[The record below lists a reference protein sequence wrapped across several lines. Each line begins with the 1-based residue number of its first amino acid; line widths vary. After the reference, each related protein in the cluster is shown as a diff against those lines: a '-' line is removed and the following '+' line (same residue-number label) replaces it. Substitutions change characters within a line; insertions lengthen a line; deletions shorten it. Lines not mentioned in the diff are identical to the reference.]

1 MPQKKNKKIFI
12 YFFLFL
18 ILSSANNQ
26 ILKKI
31 DYPKL
36 RNIQVLGLDTIENLE
51 IENKL
56 IHLKFQ
62 NLFFL
67 SPFRIKEILDE
78 NSLIETYSVFK
89 KFPSTIIIKIKKTRI
104 LASTHKN
111 GFNYYIGS
119 NGKLIKAK
127 NSKIDK
133 PFVFGNFTNTEFIK
147 LKKTI
152 DKSKLDYGNIKNI
165 YFFNSG
171 RWDIELFDGLLI
183 KLPEKKFL
191 QSINTSMDLISKNKI
206 ENIKII
212 DNRIEGQVILNEQ

>member
-31 DYPKL
+31 EYPKL
-36 RNIQVLGLDTIENLE
+36 KNIQVIGLDKIENLE

-56 IHLKFQ
+56 THLKLQ
-62 NLFFL
+62 NLYFL
-67 SPFRIKEILDE
+67 NPFQIKEILDE

-89 KFPSTIIIKIKKTRI
+89 KFPSTIIIEIKKTRI
-104 LASTHKN
+104 LASTYKN

-127 NSKIDK
+127 NNKIDK
-133 PFVFGNFTNTEFIK
+133 PFVFGNFNNTEFLK
-147 LKKTI
+147 LKEII
-152 DKSKLDYGNIKNI
+152 DKSKLDYRNIKKI

-171 RWDIELFDGLLI
+171 RWDIELLDGLLI

-191 QSINTSMDLISKNKI
+191 QSINISMDLISKNKI

-212 DNRIEGQVILNEQ
+212 DNRIEGQVILNE

>member
-18 ILSSANNQ
+18 ILSSTNNQ

-31 DYPKL
+31 EYPKL
-36 RNIQVLGLDTIENLE
+36 KNIQVIGLDKIENLE

-56 IHLKFQ
+56 TRLKFQ
-62 NLFFL
+62 NLYFL
-67 SPFRIKEILDE
+67 NPFQIKEILDE

-104 LASTHKN
+104 LASTYKN

-119 NGKLIKAK
+119 NGQLIKAK
-127 NSKIDK
+127 NNKIDK
-133 PFVFGNFTNTEFIK
+133 PFVFGNFTNTEFLK
-147 LKKTI
+147 LKKII
-152 DKSKLDYGNIKNI
+152 DKSKLDYGNIKKI

-171 RWDIELFDGLLI
+171 RWDIELLDGLLI

-206 ENIKII
+206 ENIRII
-212 DNRIEGQVILNEQ
+212 DNRIEGQVILNE

>member
-18 ILSSANNQ
+18 ILSSTNNQ

-51 IENKL
+51 VENKL
-56 IHLKFQ
+56 THLKLQ

-67 SPFRIKEILDE
+67 SPFQIKEILDE

-104 LASTHKN
+104 LASTYKN

-127 NSKIDK
+127 NNKIDK
-133 PFVFGNFTNTEFIK
+133 PFVFGNFTNKEF
-147 LKKTI
+147 L
-152 DKSKLDYGNIKNI
+152 
-165 YFFNSG
+165 
-171 RWDIELFDGLLI
+171 
-183 KLPEKKFL
+183 KLPKNL
-191 QSINTSMDLISKNKI
+191 QRLPMATP
-206 ENIKII
+206 
-212 DNRIEGQVILNEQ
+212 IL

>member
-31 DYPKL
+31 EHPKL

-51 IENKL
+51 VESKL
-56 IHLKFQ
+56 THLKLQ

-67 SPFRIKEILDE
+67 SPFQIKEILDE

-89 KFPSTIIIKIKKTRI
+89 KFPSTIIIKIKKTKI
-104 LASTHKN
+104 LASTYKN

-119 NGKLIKAK
+119 NGKLIKVK
-127 NSKIDK
+127 NRKIDK
-133 PFVFGNFTNTEFIK
+133 PFVFGNFTNKEFLK
-147 LKKTI
+147 LKKII
-152 DKSKLDYGNIKNI
+152 DKSKLDYRNIKNI

-212 DNRIEGQVILNEQ
+212 DNRIEGQVILNE

>member
-1 MPQKKNKKIFI
+1 MPQKRNKKIFI

-31 DYPKL
+31 EYPKL

-51 IENKL
+51 VENKL

-89 KFPSTIIIKIKKTRI
+89 KFPSTIIIKIKKTKI
-104 LASTHKN
+104 LASTYKN

-119 NGKLIKAK
+119 NGKLIKVK
-127 NSKIDK
+127 NRKIDK
-133 PFVFGNFTNTEFIK
+133 PFVFGNFTNKEFLK
-147 LKKTI
+147 LKKII
-152 DKSKLDYGNIKNI
+152 DKSKLDYRNIKNI

-212 DNRIEGQVILNEQ
+212 DNRIEGQVILNE

>member
-18 ILSSANNQ
+18 ILSSLNNQ

-31 DYPKL
+31 EYPKL

-56 IHLKFQ
+56 THLKLQ
-62 NLFFL
+62 NLYFL
-67 SPFRIKEILDE
+67 NPFQIKEILDE

-89 KFPSTIIIKIKKTRI
+89 KFPSTIIIEIKKTRI
-104 LASTHKN
+104 LASTYKN
-111 GFNYYIGS
+111 DFKYYIAS

-127 NSKIDK
+127 NNKIDK
-133 PFVFGNFTNTEFIK
+133 PFVFGNFNNTEFLK
-147 LKKTI
+147 LKEII
-152 DKSKLDYGNIKNI
+152 DKSKLDYRNIKKI

-171 RWDIELFDGLLI
+171 RWDIELLDGLLI

-191 QSINTSMDLISKNKI
+191 QSINISMDLISKNKI
-206 ENIKII
+206 KNIKII
-212 DNRIEGQVILNEQ
+212 DNRIEGQVILNE

>member
-31 DYPKL
+31 EYPKL
-36 RNIQVLGLDTIENLE
+36 KNIQVIGLDKIENLE

-56 IHLKFQ
+56 THLKLQ
-62 NLFFL
+62 NLYFL
-67 SPFRIKEILDE
+67 NPFQIKEILDE

-89 KFPSTIIIKIKKTRI
+89 KFPSTIIIEIKKTRI
-104 LASTHKN
+104 LASTYKN
-111 GFNYYIGS
+111 DFKYYIGS

-127 NSKIDK
+127 NNKIDK
-133 PFVFGNFTNTEFIK
+133 PLVFGNFNNTEFLK
-147 LKKTI
+147 LKEII
-152 DKSKLDYGNIKNI
+152 DKSKLDYRNIKKI

-171 RWDIELFDGLLI
+171 RWDIELLDGLLI

-191 QSINTSMDLISKNKI
+191 QSINISMDLISKNKI

-212 DNRIEGQVILNEQ
+212 DNRIEGQVILNE

>member
-1 MPQKKNKKIFI
+1 MNKKKNKKIFI

-31 DYPKL
+31 EYPKL
-36 RNIQVLGLDTIENLE
+36 KNIQVIGLDTIENLE

-56 IHLKFQ
+56 THLKLQ
-62 NLFFL
+62 NLYFL
-67 SPFRIKEILDE
+67 NPFQIKEILDE

-104 LASTHKN
+104 LASTYKN

-127 NSKIDK
+127 NNKIDK
-133 PFVFGNFTNTEFIK
+133 PFVFGNFDNTEFLK
-147 LKKTI
+147 LKEII
-152 DKSKLDYGNIKNI
+152 DKSKLDYRNIKKI

-171 RWDIELFDGLLI
+171 RWDIELLDGLLI

-191 QSINTSMDLISKNKI
+191 QSINISMDLISKNKI

-212 DNRIEGQVILNEQ
+212 DNRIEGQVILNE